1 MQNKA
6 EICED
11 ELRLAEI
18 QLSFSD
24 KIFSKFYCARQELL
38 AALDYSLISGSVKN
52 LKIIF
57 STIILYNILTGETL
71 VCLCIDESL
80 GPFIFSKMLFIYS
93 FHFPPSVM

>member
-1 MQNKA
+1 MFEINEFNDCSEKAGDLFPRDTGLQRKLFIREFVQNKA

-38 AALDYSLISGSVKN
+38 AALDFISGSVKN

-57 STIILYNILTGETL
+57 STIILYN
-71 VCLCIDESL
+71 C
-80 GPFIFSKMLFIYS
+80 P
-93 FHFPPSVM
+93 